1 MPTMPSVLRPVL
13 ASAAFLSVSGLLL
26 AAAPQTQDA
35 SERAMLEKIKVE
47 GLGRSQ
53 AMATFAHFVDVVGPR
68 LTATPAY
75 KAAAEWSRDRLTEW
89 GLANARLESWEF
101 GRGWQLEKFTLEMVE
116 PRYMPLMGYP
126 EGWSASMPAE
136 ITAAPLLVAG
146 KTAEELAAMKSSL
159 AGAILLTQPAQPF
172 FIRTDRGQPT
182 DANYVPPPPAT
193 GRGQGGARG
202 GGRGQSVQ
210 QVLREAAP
218 AVVLRTS
225 AGEHGTMFVLGRDQG
240 DNALPSVVVASEH
253 YNMIVRMLQAGI
265 PVKLRVNVKTR
276 YLDDDRSGYN
286 VLAELPGTDPALK
299 DEVVMIGAHLDS
311 WHSAPGATDN
321 ADGSAVVLEAM
332 RILSAAGARPRRTI
346 RVALW
351 GGEEQ
356 GLHGSREY
364 VRRHLAGDDNAAA
377 RERFSVYF
385 NIDPGSGP
393 IYGWYLQGQGNAAA
407 SMDAWLEPMKALQAR
422 RNVPQSIGNTDH
434 LSFTAIGLPGFN
446 PIQSYVDYDV
456 RTHHTNVDSYE
467 RVKDEDLRQAAIVM
481 ASFAYQAAM
490 PAEKMPR
497 PQVP

>member
-1 MPTMPSVLRPVL
+1 MPSVLRPVL

-26 AAAPQTQDA
+26 VAAPQTQDA

-53 AMATFAHFVDVVGPR
+53 AMATFTHFVDVVGPR

-225 AGEHGTMFVLGRDQG
+225 ARRARHD
-240 DNALPSVVVASEH
+240 
-253 YNMIVRMLQAGI
+253 VR
-265 PVKLRVNVKTR
+265 
-276 YLDDDRSGYN
+276 
-286 VLAELPGTDPALK
+286 
-299 DEVVMIGAHLDS
+299 
-311 WHSAPGATDN
+311 
-321 ADGSAVVLEAM
+321 
-332 RILSAAGARPRRTI
+332 ARPR
-346 RVALW
+346 
-351 GGEEQ
+351 
-356 GLHGSREY
+356 SR
-364 VRRHLAGDDNAAA
+364 
-377 RERFSVYF
+377 
-385 NIDPGSGP
+385 
-393 IYGWYLQGQGNAAA
+393 
-407 SMDAWLEPMKALQAR
+407 
-422 RNVPQSIGNTDH
+422 
-434 LSFTAIGLPGFN
+434 
-446 PIQSYVDYDV
+446 
-456 RTHHTNVDSYE
+456 
-467 RVKDEDLRQAAIVM
+467 
-481 ASFAYQAAM
+481 
-490 PAEKMPR
+490 
-497 PQVP
+497 